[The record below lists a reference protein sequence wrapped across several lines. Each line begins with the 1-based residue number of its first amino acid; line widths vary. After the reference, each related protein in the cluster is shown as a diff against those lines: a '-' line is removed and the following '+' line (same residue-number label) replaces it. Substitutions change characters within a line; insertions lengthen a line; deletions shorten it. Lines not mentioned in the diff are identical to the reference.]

1 METQLEA
8 KLNTERDTVKI
19 KQEMC
24 RLRNTD
30 LRLRPGKKQTWKQ
43 KQEMKKKLHNW
54 MQREG
59 QDKNHIKVSE
69 NKT

>member
-8 KLNTERDTVKI
+8 KLNTEGDTVKI
-19 KQEMC
+19 KQETC

-43 KQEMKKKLHNW
+43 K
-54 MQREG
+54 REFE
-59 QDKNHIKVSE
+59 KM
-69 NKT
+69 T

>member
-8 KLNTERDTVKI
+8 KLNTERDIVKI
-19 KQEMC
+19 KQEIC

-43 KQEMKKKLHNW
+43 KRGFGKNDITGCRARH
-54 MQREG
+54 RE
-59 QDKNHIKVSE
+59 ICVI
-69 NKT
+69 